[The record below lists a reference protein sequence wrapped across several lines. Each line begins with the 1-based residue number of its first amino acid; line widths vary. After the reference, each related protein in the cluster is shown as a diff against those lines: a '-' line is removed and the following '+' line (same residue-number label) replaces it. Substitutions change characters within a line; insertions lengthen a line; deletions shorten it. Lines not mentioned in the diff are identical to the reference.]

1 VHVVEEYAWPG
12 GFLEAMRSTAPRFAP
27 FVTPMAA
34 AVTNGTMIGGLV
46 VCAFIGTSVPLLGL
60 SGAALVFVNGCV
72 HLAATVRT
80 RRYTPGVGSSLLLY
94 IPLSVVAYV
103 LFARAGYL
111 SAGTL
116 AASAGLGLLYQV
128 VPLAYF
134 LLRSLASH
142 RTAKAA
148 SN

>member
-1 VHVVEEYAWPG
+1 MVKG
-12 GFLEAMRSTAPRFAP
+12 GELVRAIRTVGNGESLLDP
-27 FVTPMAA
+27 
-34 AVTNGTMIGGLV
+34 AVKRAVL
-46 VCAFIGTSVPLLGL
+46 
-60 SGAALVFVNGCV
+60 FVNGCV
-72 HLAATVRT
+72 HLTATVRT
-80 RRYTPGVGSSLLLY
+80 RRYAPGVGSSLLLY